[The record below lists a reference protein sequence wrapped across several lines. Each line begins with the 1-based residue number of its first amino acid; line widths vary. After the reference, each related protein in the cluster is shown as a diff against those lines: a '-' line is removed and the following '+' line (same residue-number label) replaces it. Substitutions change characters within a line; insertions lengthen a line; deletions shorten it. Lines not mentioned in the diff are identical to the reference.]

1 MKELLAVI
9 LLLAATA
16 GAQTTVQVPYT
27 GSSTV
32 TTTLAP
38 GTVAITVVCP
48 NAATATISGTTVTC
62 PSSTPGPARTKL
74 TPSGGNDQ
82 AIIYGAAAKGPIE
95 LACGATGCVFRLS
108 SSTLPSGAD
117 IWIDD
122 GVTVQDLT
130 AYTGFAHL
138 FALSGLSGVTIAGSG
153 SATAGKLSMPL
164 TYAKNFGAA
173 GFPVNM
179 CIWMET
185 SSNISISGL
194 RFDQCGGDSIYIG
207 KGSTN
212 VHVTKVVSTNPVRNG
227 CSVTDQLTNVLIDYS
242 DFSGAHNKAAGIM
255 DGCDAEPNGTGQA
268 TPNPGQFTKQVV
280 FDHDKF
286 HDNGQ
291 DGICFCLYFMSS
303 TVPLD
308 YTVTNSDST
317 NNSGTNFE
325 KSNWPSAMTGP
336 VQFVKG
342 SGNTTNGFAVPF
354 PGAGAKLRP

>member
-1 MKELLAVI
+1 M
-9 LLLAATA
+9 
-16 GAQTTVQVPYT
+16 
-27 GSSTV
+27 
-32 TTTLAP
+32 
-38 GTVAITVVCP
+38 
-48 NAATATISGTTVTC
+48 TC
-62 PSSTPGPARTKL
+62 PTVPPVTPPGPARIKL

-95 LACGATGCVFRLS
+95 LTCSTLS
-108 SSTLPSGAD
+108 CIFKLSTSTLPSGAD

-122 GVTVQDLT
+122 GVTVEELT
-130 AYTGFAHL
+130 AYSGFAHL
-138 FALSGLSGVTIAGSG
+138 FALYGVTNIKLAGSG
-153 SATAGKLSMPL
+153 SPTAGMLTMPL
-164 TYAKNFGAA
+164 TYAKNFGAS

-179 CIWMET
+179 CIWMENV
-185 SSNISISGL
+185 SNVTISGL
-194 RFDQCGGDSIYIG
+194 RFDQCGGDSIYVG

-255 DGCDAEPNGTGQA
+255 DGCDAEPNGTGQG
-268 TPNPGQFTKQVV
+268 TPNAGQFTKQVV

-291 DGICFCLYFMSS
+291 DGLCFCLYFMSS
-303 TVPLD
+303 AVPLD

-317 NNSGTNFE
+317 NNGGTNFE

-342 SGNTTNGFAVPF
+342 SGNTTNGIAVPF
-354 PGAGAKLRP
+354 PVAIAKPVR